1 MPAPRQFNELRATMN
16 FKRTIG
22 AVATVLLLAGCGGD
36 DAGESST
43 DGIDEIPT
51 AEMQGMQMDGG
62 MMEQMQSHMQMMQGA
77 PGDSLMTMMP
87 THRQMT
93 ANMIAQMNREM
104 RDMNM
109 TADQE
114 WNSTITAV
122 REDLKRLPE
131 MSTSEL
137 QTFMPEHRQRV
148 MRLMEMH
155 RGMMGEMKM

>member
-1 MPAPRQFNELRATMN
+1 MR
-16 FKRTIG
+16 G
-22 AVATVLLLAGCGGD
+22 
-36 DAGESST
+36 
-43 DGIDEIPT
+43 
-51 AEMQGMQMDGG
+51 MQGMETGGG
-62 MMEQMQSHMQMMQGA
+62 MMEQMQAHMQAMEGESAEQFKA
-77 PGDSLMTMMP
+77 NLPQ
-87 THRQMT
+87 HRQMV

-114 WNSTITAV
+114 WNSTIGAV
-122 REDLKRLPE
+122 REDLKSLPE
-131 MSTSEL
+131 MSVSEL

>member
-1 MPAPRQFNELRATMN
+1 MTNYWTRSAAVLLAATSLAACGGEERAAEETPQ
-16 FKRTIG
+16 T
-22 AVATVLLLAGCGGD
+22 AVAEQPAGGMRG
-36 DAGESST
+36 
-43 DGIDEIPT
+43 
-51 AEMQGMQMDGG
+51 MQGMQMGGG
-62 MMEQMQSHMQMMQGA
+62 MMEQMQAHMQAMEGESAEQFKA
-77 PGDSLMTMMP
+77 NLPQ
-87 THRQMT
+87 HRQMV

-114 WNSTITAV
+114 WNSTIGAV
-122 REDLKRLPE
+122 REDLKSLPE
-131 MSTSEL
+131 MSVSEL